1 MVIKVQQT
9 KDTMYTI
16 LLITLSQQDLSMA
29 VSTEGDVDVYGS
41 TEVLEG
47 TLQQQRAAWTS
58 TRVTTSTEH
67 NEH

>member
-1 MVIKVQQT
+1 MRGVAW
-9 KDTMYTI
+9 MAN
-16 LLITLSQQDLSMA
+16 LRLSYQDGEEHNVYYA
-29 VSTEGDVDVYGS
+29 TEGDVDVYSS